1 MVKGGDGK
9 VIRTRRGE
17 GDGENVGEERDR
29 EVREDRQGEEA
40 RDEGGDRHKGR
51 IVLGSEVDAAGVA
64 DVVPEGSGVRSAKGE
79 ARKSGAR
86 FEDRLH
92 VQGELAF

>member
-1 MVKGGDGK
+1 MR
-9 VIRTRRGE
+9 RTRRGE
-17 GDGENVGEERDR
+17 GDGEKVGEERDR
-29 EVREDRQGEEA
+29 EVREDWQGEVA
-40 RDEGGDRHKGR
+40 KDEGGERHNGR
-51 IVLGSEVDAAGVA
+51 IVLGSEVVTAGVP

-79 ARKSGAR
+79 ARKSGAW